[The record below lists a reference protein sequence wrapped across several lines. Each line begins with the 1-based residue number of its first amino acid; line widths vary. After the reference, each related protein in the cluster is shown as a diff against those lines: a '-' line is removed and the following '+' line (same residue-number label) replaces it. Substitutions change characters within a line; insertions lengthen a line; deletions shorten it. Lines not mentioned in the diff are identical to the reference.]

1 MITQEITLAVIL
13 VIENVIVSCK
23 LSIASHV
30 TIVQETINP
39 RDNGIFLKVI
49 FMVP

>member
-23 LSIASHV
+23 LSIASHI
-30 TIVQETINP
+30 TIVWEAINP
-39 RDNGIFLKVI
+39 ATMLYF
-49 FMVP
+49 